1 MSAPVELLTS
11 LNSTN
16 IRNSWKKCRKNYWV
30 FQDCMFSHS
39 NDDSHKNSKKKKK
52 KKKRLRTRKLQQ
64 QQQRQQQQQQ
74 QQQQAPASITTLK
87 ADITES
93 SSPVSAKHQ
102 LLTRSS
108 VLYSPSTCEDTT
120 NIFNL

>member
-1 MSAPVELLTS
+1 MTIPTKTQL
-11 LNSTN
+11 
-16 IRNSWKKCRKNYWV
+16 
-30 FQDCMFSHS
+30 
-39 NDDSHKNSKKKKK
+39 K
-52 KKKRLRTRKLQQ
+52 KKKRRRTRKLQQ
-64 QQQRQQQQQQ
+64 KQQQ

-93 SSPVSAKHQ
+93 SSPVRAKHQ